1 MNTKK
6 SPIQIE
12 VFESQIGGVA
22 KRCVDARNLHTKLGN
37 ATAFT
42 QWLLRKIEETG
53 FVEGKDFFSN
63 LVKNDEKGRPT
74 TEYTITV
81 EMAKHLCMMDRS
93 DIGYQIREYFIK
105 CEEKLIEINSLTAN
119 QFSTLYKDLQKAIAA
134 RKAADNKF
142 EIETQED
149 VIELICLKLNIQQ
162 RPIEWLYEKKEEA

>member
-12 VFESQIGGVA
+12 VFDSQIGGVA
-22 KRCVDARNLHTKLGN
+22 KRSVDARKLHSVLGN
-37 ATAFT
+37 ATAFSR
-42 QWLLRKIEETG
+42 WIARRIEESG
-53 FVEGKDFFSN
+53 FVENKDF
-63 LVKNDEKGRPT
+63 LPVLAKNDEKGRPS